1 MRRWITD
8 ALLCSLVLGL
18 LVYTAARGA
27 AQSGY
32 TWQWERVAPYFL
44 NMGADGFSFG
54 PLITSGLLC
63 TFRISVQGLILALAA
78 GLAAA
83 VLRLAG
89 GPFSRAASLTYVQ
102 SLRNTP
108 LMVQILALYVLV
120 PASWGISAEGV
131 AVIALGLFEGAYMAE
146 IFRAGILAVPRGQW
160 EAALSLGLAPGRV
173 WRHVVLPQALR
184 RTLPPLVSQSVSLIK
199 DSSLASV
206 IAVSEL
212 AQQSGLVVSDTFL
225 AFEVWLP
232 VAGIYLLLALAL
244 SGLAACLED
253 VLSRGIASQ
262 TAQPLKTGTG

>member
-8 ALLCSLVLGL
+8 ALLCALALCL
-18 LVYTAARGA
+18 LVYVAARGA

-32 TWQWERVAPYFL
+32 TWQWDRVAPYFL
-44 NMGADGFSFG
+44 SIGDSGFHLG
-54 PLITSGLLC
+54 PLIGSGLLC
-63 TFRISVQGLILALAA
+63 TLRISVQGLILALAV

-89 GPFSRAASLTYVQ
+89 GPFSRAASLAYVQ
-102 SLRNTP
+102 GIRNTP
-108 LMVQILALYVLV
+108 LMVQLLALYALV

-160 EAALSLGLAPGRV
+160 EAALSLGLPPGMV
-173 WRHVVLPQALR
+173 WRHVALPQALR
-184 RTLPPLVSQSVSLIK
+184 RSLPPLVSQSVSLVK

-232 VAGIYLLLALAL
+232 VAGIYLLLALLL
-244 SGLAACLED
+244 SGLAACLEIR
-253 VLSRGIASQ
+253 LSRGLVPAERL
-262 TAQPLKTGTG
+262 AA